1 MEYIKDILDKNGNGT
16 IEIDDFYLLILEI
29 MGKFNK
35 DNMSGEEKKIKVLK
49 TLRDDILTINQF
61 ERFEPLI
68 SPAIDF
74 IFMIAQKP
82 KYYLKQFKKNC
93 SCCK

>member
-1 MEYIKDILDKNGNGT
+1 MEYIKDILDKNGNGQID
-16 IEIDDFYLLILEI
+16 IEDFYLLILEL
-29 MGKFNK
+29 MSKFNK
-35 DNMSGEEKKIKVLK
+35 DKLSGEEKKIKVIK
-49 TLRDDILTINQF
+49 TLRDDILSVEIYEQ
-61 ERFEPLI
+61 FEPLI

-93 SCCK
+93 KCVK

>member
-1 MEYIKDILDKNGNGT
+1 MEYIKDLLDKNNNGV
-16 IEIDDFYLLILEI
+16 IDSEDFYLIILEL
-29 MGKFNK
+29 MKKFNK
-35 DNMSGEEKKIKVLK
+35 DKISGEEKKIKVIK
-49 TLRDDILTINQF
+49 TLRDDILSVEIF

-68 SPAIDF
+68 NPAIDF

-93 SCCK
+93 SCVK

>member
-82 KYYLKQFKKNC
+82 KHYLKQFKKNC